1 MSKEAKILIAIA
13 AVVLIGGVLL
23 AVYANPRPQEAGKP
37 VDEKSL
43 VRDTSHMTGK
53 VGAKVTV
60 VEFGDYQCP
69 GCGAAY
75 PIMKEVLKQYGS
87 NENFNFVF
95 RNFPLESIHPN
106 ARVGAEAAEA
116 ASAQGKFWEMHDM
129 LYEKQSDWTTSDD
142 PVSKFV
148 TYASAIGADPDKLK
162 QAVSQHLSTDVI
174 DSDIKDGNSVQVQGT
189 PTFFINGSLFAP
201 NPNSIPTLEDFKK
214 KIEEELA
221 K

>member
-23 AVYANPRPQEAGKP
+23 AIYANPRPQEAGKP

-116 ASAQGKFWEMHDM
+116 AAAQGKFWEMHDM

-162 QAVSQHLSTDVI
+162 QSVSQHLSTDVI
-174 DSDIKDGNSVQVQGT
+174 DSDLKDGNSVQVQGT
-189 PTFFINGSLFAP
+189 PTFFINGTLFAP
-201 NPNSIPTLEDFKK
+201 NPNSIPTLDDFKK
-214 KIEEELA
+214 KIDEELA